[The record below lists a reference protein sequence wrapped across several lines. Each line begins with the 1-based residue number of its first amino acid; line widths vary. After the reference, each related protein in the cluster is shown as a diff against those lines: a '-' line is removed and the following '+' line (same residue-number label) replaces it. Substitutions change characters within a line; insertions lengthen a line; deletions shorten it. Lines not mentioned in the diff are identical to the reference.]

1 MLGPEVA
8 MFIPP
13 PAIQSQDLPREAHLR
28 KQRDIWLNVARN
40 SKHDMEA
47 WHKVAEFELQLGN
60 PEAAIE
66 AETKAIG
73 MFPRYAVAYAT
84 RARAHFDKRDFA
96 AARADASRVIEL
108 LEAKGGFQKFIDFE
122 RPPEHYIASYRLR
135 GLAYAWEQKW
145 DPAFADLAA
154 AVKLSPN
161 DASLEVERAKLFEK
175 AKRPKEA
182 VPCRL
187 RSSSWAPRR
196 RPPRSRR
203 SWPRRSRSRTC
214 RTEGPQPPAWKPSST
229 FTTLTPIA
237 ATA

>member
-1 MLGPEVA
+1 

-187 RSSSWAPRR
+187 RAGLLYADGGAKGLAEEQAAALKQLGAAKEAAQVEAKLASK
-196 RPPRSRR
+196 
-203 SWPRRSRSRTC
+203 
-214 RTEGPQPPAWKPSST
+214 KPKSD
-229 FTTLTPIA
+229 LPD
-237 ATA
+237 